1 MRNYVTRL
9 VKGTEAIVKVINKT
23 TDEITEQSA
32 IISKIFKEDE
42 LPKVRKEV
50 DKLYKD
56 SDFVVITVKEYHTIS
71 KLYGIPVSLFMENAV
86 ELDPT
91 TRKLL
96 DVDMEDSETEEVT
109 D

>member
-23 TDEITEQSA
+23 TDEITEQNA

>member
-9 VKGTEAIVKVINKT
+9 VKGTEALVKVINKT
-23 TDEITEQSA
+23 TDEISEQSA
-32 IISKIFKEDE
+32 IISKNFKEDE

-56 SDFVVITVKEYHTIS
+56 SEYVVITVKEYHTIS
-71 KLYGIPVSLFMENAV
+71 KLYGIPVALFMENAV

-96 DVDMEDSETEEVT
+96 DVDYDETETEE
-109 D
+109 